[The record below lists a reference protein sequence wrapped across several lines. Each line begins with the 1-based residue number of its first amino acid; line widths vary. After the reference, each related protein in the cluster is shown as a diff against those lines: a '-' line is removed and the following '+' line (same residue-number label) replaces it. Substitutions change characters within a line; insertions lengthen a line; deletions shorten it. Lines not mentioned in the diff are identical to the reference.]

1 MADRVVGPADLR
13 DTRTLSEIAQDV
25 LRDIQDVFRSEMR
38 LAGAEMAEKARKAA
52 KAGGL
57 LGGAAFCA
65 ILAAA
70 CLVTT
75 GIAALAL
82 AMPVWLAALL
92 MCIFLACIGGACYA
106 GGRAKL
112 RRLDM
117 KPQQTIETIKEDV
130 EWAKQRTS

>member
-1 MADRVVGPADLR
+1 MADRVVRPAELR
-13 DTRTLSEIAQDV
+13 DTRSLGEIVQDV
-25 LRDIQDVFRSEMR
+25 LRDVQEVIRSEMR
-38 LAGAEMAEKARKAA
+38 LARAEVSEKARKAG

-57 LGGAAFCA
+57 LGAAAFCG

-92 MCIFLACIGGACYA
+92 MCIFLGCIGGACYA
-106 GGRAKL
+106 GGRARL
-112 RRLDM
+112 RRVDM

-130 EWAKQRTS
+130 EWAKQRTR